1 MGSNLG
7 LCQANGSALVDC
19 VENNEK
25 AVRKPMSIE
34 QPPLHHNALVQP
46 WFSPPIGFISFITWL
61 LFIIFHY
68 EERGGEETREK
79 ERWRRVKTCSD
90 VLQLVSYGVGAD
102 RFKRSCRPS
111 CVLSGTKV
119 VFILDGLT
127 RLTFMISDDIVWD
140 YGNLSF
146 IVVKLIGC
154 R

>member
-7 LCQANGSALVDC
+7 LCQANGSALEDC

-34 QPPLHHNALVQP
+34 QPPLHHNTLVQP
-46 WFSPPIGFISFITWL
+46 RFSPPIGFISFITRL
-61 LFIIFHY
+61 LFIIFN
-68 EERGGEETREK
+68 
-79 ERWRRVKTCSD
+79 
-90 VLQLVSYGVGAD
+90 YGVERKRERRRDGDVSRLVPMSYSSCPMGLEQAD
-102 RFKRSCRPS
+102 LNAFVGLPVCYR
-111 CVLSGTKV
+111 V

-127 RLTFMISDDIVWD
+127 RLTFMISDDIVRD